1 MSRVL
6 VVAVAWLLCVSCGPP
21 KPAVTVPAPAVI
33 GGGEPETA
41 PAGTDP
47 TAGVVPPQPTV
58 RLPRNFL
65 PTQYTA
71 KLAIDPRQDTFA
83 GSIEIAGTVTER
95 STVIWLHGYHLK
107 ILRASAVRGTEAVA
121 LTVTQHGEDLLQL
134 RAVRPLEP
142 GPWTIALDYRAELD
156 AINTS
161 GAFKQTVA
169 GNAYV
174 FTQLEAVYAR
184 RVFPCFDEPDSK
196 VPWQLTL
203 DVPRNLTAVSNA
215 PQVSE
220 TPIDPHSKRVEF
232 AVTKPLPTYL
242 VAFGIGPFE
251 ILDAGKTKR
260 GTPVRIVT
268 LANRGA
274 DAAYARQTTTPLLEL
289 AEEWFGTPYPYE
301 KLDMLTIPLTVGFGA
316 MENAGLITFTET
328 LMLLDPQRAAK
339 ERQRAWVVVAAHEI
353 AHQWF
358 GNLVTPVFWD
368 DIWLNEGFATWV
380 AVKLSAKLEPTW
392 RDLEGAIGNRNYALL
407 TDSLVTAR
415 RIRQPIDVP
424 DDILNAFDR
433 ITYNKGA
440 AVLSMFE
447 AFVGPAVF
455 QQGVRDYLASRAWG
469 NATSRDFVAAI
480 AKASGKDV
488 IDAAFST
495 FLDQAGAPELTAT
508 TTCAGGKATVALSQR
523 RYVAPG
529 SPEPPATT
537 PWIVPV
543 CVAYDKGGGQRGD
556 ACTLLDQPTG
566 TLALET
572 RSCPRWVLPNAGG
585 RGYYRL
591 ALTPAQVTGL
601 RDAAW
606 PKLTWQERATLHF
619 EVGQAATTGKLPLA
633 LALSFVPKMLAG
645 NDRFTVIP
653 AIQLPLDLAPLITD
667 DLRPKY
673 ELWLRQ
679 RLGPAARRVGVLPR
693 PTDTLDIE
701 EMREHLIDA
710 VGWHGRDPALIAE
723 AVKLADRW
731 RELPQSIRGPVL
743 AIAVDARPEVF
754 ERVLREVGAEP
765 DRTRR
770 NEMHAALARV
780 RDVGRKQA
788 VLALILDPARDMR
801 EMMKLLWGGSND
813 ATRALSRRFFREHKD
828 AILARVPKAET
839 TSPLAG
845 LAWLFTTTCR
855 AEQRDAIADY
865 VTKTFGGMA
874 GGARVV
880 QQAIEGMDQCI
891 AKRKLLDGELRAW
904 LGAVRAP

>member
-1 MSRVL
+1 
-6 VVAVAWLLCVSCGPP
+6 
-21 KPAVTVPAPAVI
+21 VPAGAEPA
-33 GGGEPETA
+33 
-41 PAGTDP
+41 
-47 TAGVVPPQPTV
+47 AGVAPPQPTV

-71 KLAIDPRQDTFA
+71 KLAIDPRQATFT
-83 GSIEIAGTVTER
+83 GTIEIAGTVNEL
-95 STVIWLHGYHLK
+95 SSVIWLHGYHLR
-107 ILRASAVRGTEAVA
+107 IINASAVRENRAIA

-134 RAVRPLEP
+134 RAARPLEP
-142 GPWTIALDYRAELD
+142 GPWTIAIDYRGELD
-156 AINTS
+156 AINTT

-169 GNAYV
+169 GDAYV

-184 RVFPCFDEPDSK
+184 RVFPCFDEPDNK
-196 VPWQLTL
+196 VPWKLTL

-215 PQVSE
+215 PQVRE
-220 TPIDPHSKRVEF
+220 TNVYQNTKRVEF
-232 AVTKPLPTYL
+232 AITKPLPTYL

-268 LANRGA
+268 LAKRGA
-274 DAAYARQTTTPLLEL
+274 EAAYARQTTTPLLEL

-328 LMLLDPQRAAK
+328 LMLLDPKRAAK
-339 ERQRAWVVVAAHEI
+339 DRQRSWVVVAAHEI

-392 RDLEGAIGNRNYALL
+392 RDQEGAIGNRNYALVK
-407 TDSLVTAR
+407 DDLVTAR

-424 DDILNAFDR
+424 DDILNAFDS

-447 AFVGPAVF
+447 SFVGPAVF

-508 TTCAGGKATVALSQR
+508 TTCTGGKATVALAQR
-523 RYVAPG
+523 RYVSPG
-529 SPEPPATT
+529 SPEPPATK

-543 CVAYDKGGGQRGD
+543 CVAYDQGGRQRAE
-556 ACTLLDQPTG
+556 ACMLLDQPTA
-566 TLALET
+566 TLALDT
-572 RSCPRWVLPNAGG
+572 RSCPRWVMPNAGG

-591 ALTPAQVTGL
+591 ALTTAQVTAL
-601 RDAAW
+601 RDEAW
-606 PKLTWQERATLHF
+606 PKLTWQERRALHF

-633 LALSFVPKMLAG
+633 LALSFVPKLLAG

-653 AIQLPLDLAPLITD
+653 AIELPLALEPLITD

-679 RLGPAARRVGVLPR
+679 RLGPAALKIGVMPR
-693 PTDTLDIE
+693 PGDTLDIE
-701 EMREHLIDA
+701 EMREYLLDA
-710 VGWHGRDPALIAE
+710 VGWYGRDPALIAE
-723 AVKLADRW
+723 AVKLAERW
-731 RELPQSIRGPVL
+731 RELPQSIRGTVL
-743 AIAVDARPEVF
+743 AIAVDAKPEIF
-754 ERVLREVGAEP
+754 DRVLREVGAET

-770 NEMHAALARV
+770 NEMHDALASV
-780 RDVGRKQA
+780 RDVGRKKA
-788 VLALILDPARDMR
+788 VLALLLDPARDMR
-801 EMMKLLWGGSND
+801 ETMKLLWGGSNE
-813 ATRALSRRFFREHKD
+813 ATRALARQFFREHKD

-845 LAWLFTTTCR
+845 MAWLFTGTCR
-855 AEQRDAIADY
+855 AEQRDAIVDY

-880 QQAIEGMDQCI
+880 QQAIEDMDQCI
-891 AKRKLLDGELRAW
+891 ARRKLLDGELRAW
-904 LGAVRAP
+904 LGGRRAR